1 MANFG
6 QYRETNR
13 QIIGKFA
20 GVLSLNNNTMAKCYL
35 KLDKRRAL
43 RDGTYPVKI
52 VVTGSSKELR
62 LDTGVSVKED
72 GWNPSTRNA
81 VNRRTASLLSTL
93 LTRTESTVL
102 DLRERG
108 VFDKL
113 TTAQL
118 RKALTAEGP
127 ASPQRT
133 FLEVCEQ
140 FLHLKTGKRTREIY
154 EATMKKV
161 TAFDPEVTMEGITP
175 NWLREFSVFL
185 GGSVNGRAIHLRNIR
200 AVCNYALDEEL
211 TQNYPFRKFKIPR
224 EETRKRSL
232 PVDDLRA
239 LIALDDLTPQEEEY
253 RDMFLLIFY
262 LVGINI
268 ADLAALTH
276 DSLVDGR
283 IEYRRAKTGRLY
295 SIKVEPEAQ
304 AIIDKYQGE
313 QHLLSPFDRYS
324 SYRDYNHR
332 LNDALK
338 KLGPVNGKHRNGVL
352 TREPI
357 NPELSTY
364 WARHSWA
371 TIAASLDIPNE
382 TIAAALGHSYGN
394 KVTAIYINF
403 DAKKIDRANRQVIN
417 HLKSK

>member
-1 MANFG
+1 
-6 QYRETNR
+6 
-13 QIIGKFA
+13 
-20 GVLSLNNNTMAKCYL
+20 MAKCYL
-35 KLDKRRAL
+35 KLDTRRAL
-43 RDGTYPVKI
+43 KDGTYPVKI
-52 VVTGSSKELR
+52 VVTGNSKELR
-62 LDTGVSVKED
+62 IDTGVSVKED
-72 GWNPSTRNA
+72 GWNPTTRNA
-81 VNRRTASLLSTL
+81 ANRRTASLLSTL

-118 RKALTAEGP
+118 RKALTAEGH

-239 LIALDDLTPQEEEY
+239 LMALDDLTPQEEEY

-394 KVTAIYINF
+394 RVTAIYINF
-403 DAKKIDRANRQVIN
+403 DEKKIDAANRSVLNLIN
-417 HLKSK
+417 KKS

>member
-1 MANFG
+1 
-6 QYRETNR
+6 
-13 QIIGKFA
+13 
-20 GVLSLNNNTMAKCYL
+20 MAKCYL
-35 KLDKRRAL
+35 KLDTRRAL
-43 RDGTYPVKI
+43 KDGTYPVKI
-52 VVTGSSKELR
+52 VVTGNSKELR

-72 GWNPSTRNA
+72 GWNPATRNA

-93 LTRTESTVL
+93 LTRAESTVL

-108 VFDKL
+108 LFDKL

-140 FLHLKTGKRTREIY
+140 FLRLKTGKRTREIY

-239 LIALDDLTPQEEEY
+239 LMALDDLTPQEEEY

-403 DAKKIDRANRQVIN
+403 DEKKIDAANRSVLNLIN
-417 HLKSK
+417 KKS

>member
-1 MANFG
+1 
-6 QYRETNR
+6 
-13 QIIGKFA
+13 
-20 GVLSLNNNTMAKCYL
+20 MAKCYL
-35 KLDKRRAL
+35 KLDTRRAL
-43 RDGTYPVKI
+43 KDGTYPVKI
-52 VVTGSSKELR
+52 VVTGNSKELR

-81 VNRRTASLLSTL
+81 ANRRTASLLSTL
-93 LTRTESTVL
+93 LTRAESTVL

-108 VFDKL
+108 LFDKL

-161 TAFDPEVTMEGITP
+161 TAFDTEVTMEGITP

-239 LIALDDLTPQEEEY
+239 LMALDDLTPQEEEY

-394 KVTAIYINF
+394 RVTAIYINF
-403 DAKKIDRANRQVIN
+403 DEKKIDAANRSVLNLIN
-417 HLKSK
+417 KKS

>member
-1 MANFG
+1 
-6 QYRETNR
+6 
-13 QIIGKFA
+13 
-20 GVLSLNNNTMAKCYL
+20 MAKCYL
-35 KLDKRRAL
+35 KLDTRRAL
-43 RDGTYPVKI
+43 KDGTYPVKI
-52 VVTGSSKELR
+52 VVTGNSKELR

-72 GWNPSTRNA
+72 GWNPTTRNA

-93 LTRTESTVL
+93 LTRAESTVL

-108 VFDKL
+108 LFDKL

-127 ASPQRT
+127 ASPQRA

-140 FLHLKTGKRTREIY
+140 FLRLKTGKRTREIY

-161 TAFDPEVTMEGITP
+161 TAFDPEATMEGVTP

-239 LIALDDLTPQEEEY
+239 LMALDDLTPQEEEY

-313 QHLLSPFDRYS
+313 KHLLSPFDRYS

-394 KVTAIYINF
+394 RVTAIYINF
-403 DAKKIDRANRQVIN
+403 DEKKIDAANRSVLNLIN
-417 HLKSK
+417 KKS

>member
-1 MANFG
+1 
-6 QYRETNR
+6 
-13 QIIGKFA
+13 
-20 GVLSLNNNTMAKCYL
+20 MAKCYL
-35 KLDKRRAL
+35 KLDTRRAL
-43 RDGTYPVKI
+43 KDGTYPVKI
-52 VVTGSSKELR
+52 VVTGNSKELR

-72 GWNPSTRNA
+72 GWNPTTRNA

-108 VFDKL
+108 LFDKL

-118 RKALTAEGP
+118 RKALTAEVP

-161 TAFDPEVTMEGITP
+161 TAFDPEVTMEGIAP

-239 LIALDDLTPQEEEY
+239 LMALDDLTPQEEEY

-304 AIIDKYQGE
+304 AVIDKYQGE

>member
-1 MANFG
+1 
-6 QYRETNR
+6 
-13 QIIGKFA
+13 
-20 GVLSLNNNTMAKCYL
+20 MAKCYL
-35 KLDKRRAL
+35 KLDTRRAL
-43 RDGTYPVKI
+43 KDGTYPVKI
-52 VVTGSSKELR
+52 VVTGNSKELR

-72 GWNPSTRNA
+72 GWNPTTRNA

-93 LTRTESTVL
+93 LTRAESTVL

-108 VFDKL
+108 LFDKL

-127 ASPQRT
+127 ASPQRAL
-133 FLEVCEQ
+133 LEVCEQ
-140 FLHLKTGKRTREIY
+140 FLRLKTGKRTREIY

-161 TAFDPEVTMEGITP
+161 TAFDPEATMEGVTP

-239 LIALDDLTPQEEEY
+239 LMALDDLTPQEEEY

-313 QHLLSPFDRYS
+313 KHLLSPFDRYS

-417 HLKSK
+417 HLKTK

>member
-1 MANFG
+1 
-6 QYRETNR
+6 
-13 QIIGKFA
+13 
-20 GVLSLNNNTMAKCYL
+20 MAKCYL
-35 KLDKRRAL
+35 KLDTRRAL
-43 RDGTYPVKI
+43 KDGTYPVKI
-52 VVTGSSKELR
+52 VVTGNKKEVR
-62 LDTGVSVKED
+62 VDTGVSVKED
-72 GWNPSTRNA
+72 GWNTSTRNA

-93 LTRTESTVL
+93 LTRAESVIL

-108 VFDKL
+108 MFDKM
-113 TTAQL
+113 TTTQL

-127 ASPQRT
+127 ASPQTT

-140 FLHLKTGKRTREIY
+140 FLRLKTGKRTREIY
-154 EATMKKV
+154 ETTMKKV
-161 TAFDPEVTMEGITP
+161 KVFAPDATMEDITP

-185 GGSVNGRAIHLRNIR
+185 GGAVNGRAIHLRNIR

-232 PVDDLRA
+232 PMDDLRSI
-239 LIALDDLTPQEEEY
+239 IALDDLTPQEEEY

-262 LVGINI
+262 LIGINI

-304 AIIDKYQGE
+304 AILDKYAGE
-313 QHLLSPFDRYS
+313 QHLLSPFDRYRN
-324 SYRDYNHR
+324 YRDYNHR

-338 KLGPVNGKHRNGVL
+338 KIGPVNGKHRNGVP

-371 TIAASLDIPNE
+371 TIAASLDVPNE
-382 TIAAALGHSYGN
+382 TIAAALGHSFGN
-394 KVTAIYINF
+394 RTTAIYIDFNLRKV
-403 DAKKIDRANRQVIN
+403 DEANRKV
-417 HLKSK
+417 LDSLY

>member
-1 MANFG
+1 
-6 QYRETNR
+6 
-13 QIIGKFA
+13 
-20 GVLSLNNNTMAKCYL
+20 MAKCYL
-35 KLDKRRAL
+35 KLDTRRAL
-43 RDGTYPVKI
+43 KDGTYPVKI
-52 VVTGSSKELR
+52 VVTGNSKELR

-72 GWNPSTRNA
+72 GWNPTTRNA
-81 VNRRTASLLSTL
+81 ANRRTASLLSTL

-140 FLHLKTGKRTREIY
+140 FLRLKTGKRTREIY

-239 LIALDDLTPQEEEY
+239 LMALDDLTPREEEY

-313 QHLLSPFDRYS
+313 QH
-324 SYRDYNHR
+324 
-332 LNDALK
+332 
-338 KLGPVNGKHRNGVL
+338 
-352 TREPI
+352 PI
-357 NPELSTY
+357 LQLPGL
-364 WARHSWA
+364 
-371 TIAASLDIPNE
+371 
-382 TIAAALGHSYGN
+382 
-394 KVTAIYINF
+394 
-403 DAKKIDRANRQVIN
+403 
-417 HLKSK
+417 

>member
-1 MANFG
+1 MRALF
-6 QYRETNR
+6 YLRR
-13 QIIGKFA
+13 
-20 GVLSLNNNTMAKCYL
+20 YL
-35 KLDKRRAL
+35 KLDTRRAL
-43 RDGTYPVKI
+43 KDGTYPVKI
-52 VVTGSSKELR
+52 VVTGNSKELR

-72 GWNPSTRNA
+72 GWNPTTRNA
-81 VNRRTASLLSTL
+81 ANRRTASLLSTL
-93 LTRTESTVL
+93 LTRAESTVL

-140 FLHLKTGKRTREIY
+140 FLRLKTGKRTREIY

-239 LIALDDLTPQEEEY
+239 LMALDDLTPQEEEY

-304 AIIDKYQGE
+304 AIIDKYHGE

-403 DAKKIDRANRQVIN
+403 DEKKIDAANRSVLNLIN
-417 HLKSK
+417 KKS

>member
-1 MANFG
+1 
-6 QYRETNR
+6 
-13 QIIGKFA
+13 
-20 GVLSLNNNTMAKCYL
+20 MAKCYL

-52 VVTGSSKELR
+52 VVTGNGKELR

-93 LTRTESTVL
+93 LTRVESTVL

-127 ASPQRT
+127 ASPQRA

-140 FLHLKTGKRTREIY
+140 FLRLKTGKRTREIY

-403 DAKKIDRANRQVIN
+403 DSKKIDRANRKVIN

>member
-1 MANFG
+1 
-6 QYRETNR
+6 
-13 QIIGKFA
+13 
-20 GVLSLNNNTMAKCYL
+20 MAKCYL
-35 KLDKRRAL
+35 KLDTRRAL
-43 RDGTYPVKI
+43 KDGTYPVKI
-52 VVTGSSKELR
+52 VVTGNSKELR

-72 GWNPSTRNA
+72 GWNPTTRNA

-239 LIALDDLTPQEEEY
+239 LMALDDLTPQEEEY

-394 KVTAIYINF
+394 RVTAIYINF
-403 DAKKIDRANRQVIN
+403 DEKKIDAANRSVLNLIN
-417 HLKSK
+417 KKS

>member
-1 MANFG
+1 
-6 QYRETNR
+6 
-13 QIIGKFA
+13 
-20 GVLSLNNNTMAKCYL
+20 MAKCYL
-35 KLDKRRAL
+35 KLDTRRAL
-43 RDGTYPVKI
+43 KDGTYPVKI
-52 VVTGSSKELR
+52 VVTGNSKELR

-93 LTRTESTVL
+93 LTRAESTVL

-140 FLHLKTGKRTREIY
+140 FLRLKTGKRTREIY

-161 TAFDPEVTMEGITP
+161 TVFDPEVTMEGITP

-239 LIALDDLTPQEEEY
+239 LMALDDLTPQEEEY

>member
-1 MANFG
+1 
-6 QYRETNR
+6 
-13 QIIGKFA
+13 
-20 GVLSLNNNTMAKCYL
+20 MAKCYL
-35 KLDKRRAL
+35 KLDTRRAL
-43 RDGTYPVKI
+43 KDGTYPVKI
-52 VVTGSSKELR
+52 VVTGNGKELR

-72 GWNPSTRNA
+72 GWNPTTRNA

-140 FLHLKTGKRTREIY
+140 FLRLKTGKRTREIY

-161 TAFDPEVTMEGITP
+161 TAFDPEVSMEGITP

-239 LIALDDLTPQEEEY
+239 LMALDDLTPQEEEY

-394 KVTAIYINF
+394 RVTAIYINF
-403 DAKKIDRANRQVIN
+403 DEKKIDAANRSVLNLIN
-417 HLKSK
+417 KKS

>member
-1 MANFG
+1 
-6 QYRETNR
+6 
-13 QIIGKFA
+13 
-20 GVLSLNNNTMAKCYL
+20 MAKCYL
-35 KLDKRRAL
+35 KLDTRRAL
-43 RDGTYPVKI
+43 KDGTYPVKI
-52 VVTGSSKELR
+52 VVTGNSKELR

-72 GWNPSTRNA
+72 GWNPTTRNA

-140 FLHLKTGKRTREIY
+140 FLRLKTGKRTREIY

-175 NWLREFSVFL
+175 NWLRELSVFL

-211 TQNYPFRKFKIPR
+211 TQNYPFRKFKIQR

-239 LIALDDLTPQEEEY
+239 LMALDDLTPQEEEY

-394 KVTAIYINF
+394 RVTAIYINF

-417 HLKSK
+417 HLKTK

>member
-1 MANFG
+1 
-6 QYRETNR
+6 
-13 QIIGKFA
+13 
-20 GVLSLNNNTMAKCYL
+20 MAKCYL
-35 KLDKRRAL
+35 KLDTRRAL
-43 RDGTYPVKI
+43 KDGTYPVKI
-52 VVTGSSKELR
+52 VVTGNSKELR

-72 GWNPSTRNA
+72 GWNPTTRNA
-81 VNRRTASLLSTL
+81 VNRRAASLLSTL

-108 VFDKL
+108 LFDKL

-127 ASPQRT
+127 ASSQRA

-161 TAFDPEVTMEGITP
+161 TAFDSEVTMEGITP

-239 LIALDDLTPQEEEY
+239 LMALDDLTPQEEEY

-394 KVTAIYINF
+394 RVTAIYINF

>member
-1 MANFG
+1 
-6 QYRETNR
+6 
-13 QIIGKFA
+13 
-20 GVLSLNNNTMAKCYL
+20 MAKCYL
-35 KLDKRRAL
+35 KLDTRRAL
-43 RDGTYPVKI
+43 KDGTYPVKI
-52 VVTGSSKELR
+52 VVTGNSKELR

-72 GWNPSTRNA
+72 GWNPTTRNA
-81 VNRRTASLLSTL
+81 ANRRTASLLSTL
-93 LTRTESTVL
+93 LTRAESTVL

-140 FLHLKTGKRTREIY
+140 FLRLKTGKRTREIY

-239 LIALDDLTPQEEEY
+239 LMALDDLTPQEEEY

-304 AIIDKYQGE
+304 AIIDKYHGE

-403 DAKKIDRANRQVIN
+403 DEKKIDAANRSVLNLIN
-417 HLKSK
+417 KKS

>member
-1 MANFG
+1 
-6 QYRETNR
+6 
-13 QIIGKFA
+13 
-20 GVLSLNNNTMAKCYL
+20 MAKCYL
-35 KLDKRRAL
+35 KLDTRRAL
-43 RDGTYPVKI
+43 KDGTYPVKI
-52 VVTGSSKELR
+52 VVTGNSKELR

-72 GWNPSTRNA
+72 GWNPTTRNA

-102 DLRERG
+102 DLRECG
-108 VFDKL
+108 MFDKM

-140 FLHLKTGKRTREIY
+140 FLRLKTGKRTREIY

-200 AVCNYALDEEL
+200 AVCNYAIDEEL

-239 LIALDDLTPQEEEY
+239 LMALDDLTPQEEEY

>member
-1 MANFG
+1 
-6 QYRETNR
+6 
-13 QIIGKFA
+13 
-20 GVLSLNNNTMAKCYL
+20 MAKCYL
-35 KLDKRRAL
+35 KLDTRRAL
-43 RDGTYPVKI
+43 KDGTYPVKI
-52 VVTGSSKELR
+52 VVTGNSKELR

-72 GWNPSTRNA
+72 GWNPTTRNA

-93 LTRTESTVL
+93 LTRAESTVL

-108 VFDKL
+108 LFDKL

-127 ASPQRT
+127 ASQQRA

-140 FLHLKTGKRTREIY
+140 FLRLKTGKRTREIY

-161 TAFDPEVTMEGITP
+161 TSFDSEVTMEGITP

-239 LIALDDLTPQEEEY
+239 LMALDDLTPQEEEY

-313 QHLLSPFDRYS
+313 QHLLSPFDRYA

-338 KLGPVNGKHRNGVL
+338 KLGPANGKHRNGVL

-394 KVTAIYINF
+394 RVTAIYINF
-403 DAKKIDRANRQVIN
+403 DEKKIDAANRSVLNLIN
-417 HLKSK
+417 KKS

>member
-1 MANFG
+1 
-6 QYRETNR
+6 
-13 QIIGKFA
+13 
-20 GVLSLNNNTMAKCYL
+20 MAKCYL
-35 KLDKRRAL
+35 KLDTRRAL
-43 RDGTYPVKI
+43 KDGTYPVKI
-52 VVTGSSKELR
+52 VVTGNGKELR

-72 GWNPSTRNA
+72 GWNTSTRNA
-81 VNRRTASLLSTL
+81 ANRRTASLLSTL
-93 LTRTESTVL
+93 LTRAESTVL

-108 VFDKL
+108 LFDKL

-127 ASPQRT
+127 ASSQKA

-140 FLHLKTGKRTREIY
+140 FLRLKTGKRTRELY

-211 TQNYPFRKFKIPR
+211 TQNYPFRKFEIPR

-232 PVDDLRA
+232 PVDDLRS
-239 LIALDDLTPQEEEY
+239 LMALDDLTPQEEEY

-295 SIKVEPEAQ
+295 SINVEPEAQ

>member
-1 MANFG
+1 
-6 QYRETNR
+6 
-13 QIIGKFA
+13 
-20 GVLSLNNNTMAKCYL
+20 MAKCYL
-35 KLDKRRAL
+35 KLDTRRAL
-43 RDGTYPVKI
+43 KDGTYPVKI
-52 VVTGSSKELR
+52 VVTGNSKELR

-108 VFDKL
+108 LFDKL

-127 ASPQRT
+127 ASSQRA

-185 GGSVNGRAIHLRNIR
+185 GGSINGRAIHLRNIR

-239 LIALDDLTPQEEEY
+239 LMALDDLTPQEEEY

-268 ADLAALTH
+268 ADLAALTY

>member
-1 MANFG
+1 
-6 QYRETNR
+6 
-13 QIIGKFA
+13 
-20 GVLSLNNNTMAKCYL
+20 MAKCYL
-35 KLDKRRAL
+35 KLDTRRAL
-43 RDGTYPVKI
+43 KDGTYPVKI
-52 VVTGSSKELR
+52 VVTGNSRELR

-72 GWNPSTRNA
+72 GWNPTTRNA
-81 VNRRTASLLSTL
+81 ANRRTASLLSTL
-93 LTRTESTVL
+93 LTRTEFTVL

-232 PVDDLRA
+232 PIDDLRA
-239 LIALDDLTPQEEEY
+239 LMALDDLTPQEEEY

-295 SIKVEPEAQ
+295 SIKVEPEAK
-304 AIIDKYQGE
+304 AILDKYQGE

-417 HLKSK
+417 HLKTK

>member
-1 MANFG
+1 
-6 QYRETNR
+6 
-13 QIIGKFA
+13 
-20 GVLSLNNNTMAKCYL
+20 MAKCYL
-35 KLDKRRAL
+35 KLDTRRAL
-43 RDGTYPVKI
+43 KDGTYPVKI
-52 VVTGSSKELR
+52 VVTGNSKELR

-72 GWNPSTRNA
+72 GWNPTTRNA
-81 VNRRTASLLSTL
+81 ANRRTASLLSTL
-93 LTRTESTVL
+93 LTRAESTVL

-161 TAFDPEVTMEGITP
+161 TAFDPEVTMGGITP

-239 LIALDDLTPQEEEY
+239 LMALDDLTPQEEEY

-324 SYRDYNHR
+324 SYRDYNHS

>member
-1 MANFG
+1 
-6 QYRETNR
+6 
-13 QIIGKFA
+13 
-20 GVLSLNNNTMAKCYL
+20 MAKCYL
-35 KLDKRRAL
+35 KLDTRRAL
-43 RDGTYPVKI
+43 KDGTYPVKI
-52 VVTGSSKELR
+52 VVTGNGKELR

-133 FLEVCEQ
+133 FLDVLGQ
-140 FLHLKTGKRTREIY
+140 FLKLKTGKRTREIY

-239 LIALDDLTPQEEEY
+239 LMALDDLTPQEEEY

-403 DAKKIDRANRQVIN
+403 DAKKIDRANRQVISY
-417 HLKSK
+417 LK

>member
-1 MANFG
+1 
-6 QYRETNR
+6 
-13 QIIGKFA
+13 
-20 GVLSLNNNTMAKCYL
+20 MAKCYL
-35 KLDKRRAL
+35 KLDTRRAL
-43 RDGTYPVKI
+43 KDGTYPVKI
-52 VVTGSSKELR
+52 VVTGNSKELR

-161 TAFDPEVTMEGITP
+161 TAFDPEATMEGITP

-239 LIALDDLTPQEEEY
+239 LMALDDLTPQEEEY

-262 LVGINI
+262 LIGINI

-313 QHLLSPFDRYS
+313 QHLLSPFDRYA

-394 KVTAIYINF
+394 RVTSIYINF
-403 DAKKIDRANRQVIN
+403 DEKKIDAANRSVLNLIN
-417 HLKSK
+417 KKS

>member
-1 MANFG
+1 
-6 QYRETNR
+6 
-13 QIIGKFA
+13 
-20 GVLSLNNNTMAKCYL
+20 MAKCYL
-35 KLDKRRAL
+35 KLDTRRAL
-43 RDGTYPVKI
+43 KDGTYPVKI
-52 VVTGSSKELR
+52 VVTGNSKELR

-72 GWNPSTRNA
+72 GWNPTTRNA
-81 VNRRTASLLSTL
+81 ANRRTASLLSTL
-93 LTRTESTVL
+93 LTRAESTVL

-140 FLHLKTGKRTREIY
+140 FLRLKTGKRTREIY
-154 EATMKKV
+154 ETTMKKV
-161 TAFDPEVTMEGITP
+161 TSFDPEVTMEGITP

-239 LIALDDLTPQEEEY
+239 LMALDDLTPQEEEY

-352 TREPI
+352 TREPV

>member
-1 MANFG
+1 
-6 QYRETNR
+6 
-13 QIIGKFA
+13 
-20 GVLSLNNNTMAKCYL
+20 MAKCYL
-35 KLDKRRAL
+35 KLDTRRAL
-43 RDGTYPVKI
+43 KDGTYPVKI
-52 VVTGSSKELR
+52 VVTGNSKELR

-72 GWNPSTRNA
+72 GWNPTTRNA
-81 VNRRTASLLSTL
+81 VNRRTAGLLSTL
-93 LTRTESTVL
+93 LTRAESTVL

-108 VFDKL
+108 LFDKL

-127 ASPQRT
+127 ASPQRA

-140 FLHLKTGKRTREIY
+140 FLRLKTGKRTREIY

-161 TAFDPEVTMEGITP
+161 TAFDPGVTMEGITP

-239 LIALDDLTPQEEEY
+239 LMALDDLTPQEEEY

-394 KVTAIYINF
+394 RVTAIYINF
-403 DAKKIDRANRQVIN
+403 DEKKIDAANRSVLNLIN
-417 HLKSK
+417 KKS